1 LKTFSLADDFIDEQA
16 ERALLVAISQQ
27 PDLYWEL
34 LDDLSPGVFVCEP
47 ETWQALS
54 AAIEAEKQPK
64 IPEEWLNSSSPESK
78 DGIADNPSKLALK
91 LADLYQRRLLA
102 QAQERLSEGLYGTI
116 PASELT
122 SMLEEETA
130 RIQVAIRETQIGK
143 LLWAN
148 SLMKDVMGEAETR
161 RQAFQE
167 SGSSIL
173 GVTTGITKLDNYL
186 NGLAAG
192 LYILAGAPGAGK
204 TTLSLQIAIAA
215 AISLVPVIYVTYENS
230 PANLTLKAIC
240 ATARVPSSSIERG
253 IVDLTPLIR
262 AADRLEPILS
272 RVAIIEGTSR
282 LTIAQVRG
290 KAFQAL
296 ARHKADRCLVI
307 FDYLQRASH
316 TVGYD
321 QMRYNVSALAGEL
334 RDMANRL
341 KSPVLAISSQNR
353 SSGDYGKGGGSA
365 NLDSLKESGDL
376 EYSADVVM
384 FLRLSEKRPSTPP
397 ARAVDLV
404 LAKNRFGD
412 TGSVPLIFRPDLG
425 ELREEALM

>member
-1 LKTFSLADDFIDEQA
+1 VKTYHLADDFIDKQA
-16 ERALLVAISQQ
+16 ERALLIAISQQ

-34 LDDLSPGVFVCEP
+34 LDDLSPGVFICEP
-47 ETWQALS
+47 ETWKTLS
-54 AAIEAEKQPK
+54 ATIEAEKQPQ
-64 IPEEWLNSSSPESK
+64 IPEEWINSIESG
-78 DGIADNPSKLALK
+78 DGLTLKPNELALR

-102 QAQERLSEGLYGTI
+102 QAQERLAEGLYATT

-122 SMLEEETA
+122 SMLEEEAA
-130 RIQVAIRETQIGK
+130 RIQIAIKETQLGR
-143 LLWAN
+143 LLW
-148 SLMKDVMGEAETR
+148 SSTLMKGVMIEAETR
-161 RQAFQE
+161 RRAFLE

-173 GVTTGITKLDNYL
+173 GVTTGITKLDHYL
-186 NGLAAG
+186 NGLAVG
-192 LYILAGAPGAGK
+192 LYILAGAPGVGK

-215 AISLVPVIYVTYENS
+215 AASKVPVIYVTYENS
-230 PANLTLKAIC
+230 PANLTLKALC
-240 ATARVPSSSIERG
+240 ANARIPCSSVERG
-253 IVDLTPLIR
+253 IADLTPLIR
-262 AADRLEPILS
+262 ASERLEPTLS
-272 RVAIIEGTSR
+272 RLALIEGTSR
-282 LTIAQVRG
+282 LTLAQVRG

-296 ARHKADRCLVI
+296 ARHKAERCLII

-341 KSPVLAISSQNR
+341 KSPVVAISSQNR

-384 FLRLSEKRPSTPP
+384 FLRLSDKRPSNPP
-397 ARAVDLV
+397 AKAVDLV

-412 TGSVPLIFRPDLG
+412 TGSVSMIFRPDLG